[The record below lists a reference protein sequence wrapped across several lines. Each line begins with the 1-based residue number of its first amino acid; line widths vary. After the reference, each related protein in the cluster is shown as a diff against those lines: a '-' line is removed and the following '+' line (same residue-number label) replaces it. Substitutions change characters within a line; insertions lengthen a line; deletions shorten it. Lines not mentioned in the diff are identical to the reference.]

1 MTDFWY
7 NDSELQMDTNLILY
21 IEENDSINSVN
32 NKLFIG
38 WSNTDNDYYVRG
50 RRQYQDFVPYAFHCK
65 STNKLYDLIKFREKF
80 EPNSFDYIID
90 DGSHVAA
97 HQILT
102 FQLLFDHLLKD
113 SGLYFIEDLHDASF
127 INYVSG
133 LFKTLRPSTFLP
145 ASLQSL
151 FNFGS
156 LV

>member
-65 STNKLYDLIKFREKF
+65 STNKLYDLIKFIVGSNDVNITLYNYNNININDINDETLSYEFFEKNMDIHY
-80 EPNSFDYIID
+80 EISGYDN
-90 DGSHVAA
+90 V
-97 HQILT
+97 ILKRKQFKKT
-102 FQLLFDHLLKD
+102 VTMLKE
-113 SGLYFIEDLHDASF
+113 SYNWLY
-127 INYVSG
+127 
-133 LFKTLRPSTFLP
+133 
-145 ASLQSL
+145 
-151 FNFGS
+151 
-156 LV
+156 